1 MIRRPPR
8 STLFPYTTLFRSW
21 EAPSGRLLTQPRGFR
36 QGAVRAD
43 RRVSSASGRAPQAVP
58 EEDEADRQVDDAEA
72 DEHGGR
78 GEHRGGWLATD
89 HEVVVGVHRPGG
101 GEDERGAL
109 HPVRLEIERPPAA

>member
-43 RRVSSASGRAPQAVP
+43 RRGSSASGRAPQAGP
-58 EEDEADRQVDDAEA
+58 GEDQADRDRESTRLNSN
-72 DEHGGR
+72 HGYNSYSR
-78 GEHRGGWLATD
+78 FFFEKKKKKYSETD
-89 HEVVVGVHRPGG
+89 SPR
-101 GEDERGAL
+101 RL
-109 HPVRLEIERPPAA
+109 H